1 MKTLVPFHKIGTQQV
16 TIVDGLHPHN
26 LCLSHWKGANSIKE
40 IAADTSGEIVINA
53 LSKNYTGIDN
63 PLVSATHFDID
74 GFVGVFALFYPEVA
88 MQYKNELIAM
98 ARIGDF
104 REFRPHNDVYDFAL
118 KLCCWM
124 NKVEKGKFYRPFENK
139 DEIES
144 CVEKFEFFL
153 PRFKKVIENIEDF
166 KEDWYEEYEAVQNGI
181 QQQVSSTVFES
192 IGLVKKEFEKPSH
205 YYALFSDTEGSD
217 IVLSIY
223 PNNRYELEYKYTTWI
238 DLASRTCLP
247 RIDLKPLATKL
258 NEIEKSE
265 YTWQV
270 DSISDTRPIL
280 RLEAT
285 KLSKVDRYA
294 NPAERNIYTS
304 SISSNQFEKTILI
317 HLKRIFNGVEPK
329 KNWTWNE
336 MRKLNGVI

>member
-1 MKTLVPFHKIGTQQV
+1 MH
-16 TIVDGLHPHN
+16 
-26 LCLSHWKGANSIKE
+26 
-40 IAADTSGEIVINA
+40 
-53 LSKNYTGIDN
+53 
-63 PLVSATHFDID
+63 
-74 GFVGVFALFYPEVA
+74 
-88 MQYKNELIAM
+88 
-98 ARIGDF
+98 
-104 REFRPHNDVYDFAL
+104 
-118 KLCCWM
+118 
-124 NKVEKGKFYRPFENK
+124 
-139 DEIES
+139 
-144 CVEKFEFFL
+144 
-153 PRFKKVIENIEDF
+153 
-166 KEDWYEEYEAVQNGI
+166 
-181 QQQVSSTVFES
+181 
-192 IGLVKKEFEKPSH
+192 
-205 YYALFSDTEGSD
+205 
-217 IVLSIY
+217 
-223 PNNRYELEYKYTTWI
+223 
-238 DLASRTCLP
+238 

-270 DSISDTRPIL
+270 DSISDTGPIL